1 MGDDTGNS
9 LTTSSLPEITAGQ
22 WLSFVRDYSLET
34 LITDTRHL
42 PESSGAVFIAID
54 GANHD
59 GHDYIQQ
66 AYTAGIRA
74 FIVERKITYQKWPE
88 ANFWLTSSSTATL
101 QDLAAFKR
109 DQFATDVVGITGSN
123 GKTIV
128 KEWLSSILQGKRRVV
143 KSPKSYNSQIGVPLS
158 VWPMNDSHELGIF
171 EAGISRPGEM
181 IALERVIKP
190 TIGVLTNI
198 GSAHDAGFTSR
209 EEKIQEKIKLFKD
222 SKAIV
227 YCADN
232 PSVDQEIKRIYSD
245 RELVAWSSTL
255 GSSDIH
261 LDYKDNI
268 ISLEGALGQYS
279 FTSPF
284 SDKSSLENLSH
295 IIVLLRYLGFNFSFI
310 QQEISGLK
318 QVKMRLELKEGLHH
332 TYLIDDSYNND
343 LSGLQVALGFL
354 AQQKQYQKKTLIL
367 APIEQA
373 SESDADL
380 YHQVAKLLSEFGINR
395 LIGIGNLIADHL
407 GDIPIEKE
415 FYPDLEAYFRKKPEF
430 AQEVVL
436 VKGARNYQLEKIV
449 ADLQQKRHD
458 TLLEINLEALVHN
471 LNIYRE
477 RIKPETK
484 LMVMVK
490 AMAYGSGIRE
500 IAQILQHQKV
510 DYLGVAY
517 TDEGVELRKNGI
529 TLPIMVMNPSADSF
543 ELLEEYQLEPEIYDL
558 KQLEEY
564 LQHFKQSESRPPIHL
579 KLETGMHRLGMLS
592 DQLEDLISLLSE
604 NAVRVAGI
612 LTHLAGAEEPQHDEY
627 SHAQVEQFLD
637 GYQKLASGIKKNPLR
652 HVVNSP
658 GLLRFP
664 QYHFDMVRLGIGIYG
679 FDSSDEIQELLRV
692 AGTLKTYISRIETIE
707 KDESIGYGRAWTAS
721 RITRVA
727 TIPIG
732 YADGYRRLYS
742 NGRGKVSVNGE
753 LAPVIG
759 NVCMDMCMIDVSE
772 VECGVGDEVIIFG
785 QNPTIKDLAE
795 WADTIPY
802 EILTSV
808 SSRVRRTYVSE

>member
-9 LTTSSLPEITAGQ
+9 LTASRLPEITAGQ
-22 WLSFVRDYSLET
+22 WLSFVRDYPLEK

-66 AYTAGIRA
+66 AYTAGVRT
-74 FIVERKITYQKWPE
+74 FIVERKITFQKWPE
-88 ANFWLTSSSTATL
+88 ANFWLASSSIATL
-101 QDLAAFKR
+101 QHLAAFKR
-109 DQFATDVVGITGSN
+109 DQFAVEVVGITGSN

-128 KEWLSSILQGKRRVV
+128 KEWLSSILQGERRVV

-158 VWPMNDSHELGIF
+158 VWPMNNCHEMGIF

-181 IALERVIKP
+181 NALERVIKP

-198 GSAHDAGFTSR
+198 GSAHDAGFNSR
-209 EEKIQEKIKLFKD
+209 KDKLQEKIKLFKN
-222 SKAIV
+222 SKAII
-227 YCADN
+227 YCADS
-232 PSVDQEIKRIYSD
+232 PMVDEEIKRAYCN
-245 RELVAWSSTL
+245 RELLAWSTL

-261 LDYKDNI
+261 LDYKDNT
-268 ISLEGALGQYS
+268 ISLTGALGQYS

-295 IIVLLRYLGFNFSFI
+295 IIVLLRYLGFDFSFI
-310 QQEISGLK
+310 QQGVFSLK
-318 QVKMRLELKEGLHH
+318 QVKMRLELKEGLHQ

-343 LSGLQVALGFL
+343 LSGLRVALSFL

-373 SESDADL
+373 SEPDADL
-380 YHQVAKLLSEFGINR
+380 YLQVAKLLFEFGVNR
-395 LIGIGNLIADHL
+395 LIGIGSLIADHL
-407 GDIPIEKE
+407 NDIPMEKV
-415 FYPDLEAYFRKKPEF
+415 FYTDLEAYFRKKPEF

-436 VKGARNYQLEKIV
+436 VKGARNYHLEKIV

-471 LNIYRE
+471 LNVYRQ

-500 IAQILQHQKV
+500 IAQVLQHQKV

-529 TLPIMVMNPSADSF
+529 TLPIMVINPSADSF
-543 ELLEEYQLEPEIYDL
+543 ELIDEYRLEPEIYDL

-564 LQHFKQSESRPPIHL
+564 IQHFNKSESRPPIHL
-579 KLETGMHRLGMLS
+579 KLETGMHRLGILA
-592 DQLEDLISLLSE
+592 DQLDDLVRLLSE
-604 NAVRVAGI
+604 NAIPVAGI
-612 LTHLAGAEEPQHDEY
+612 LTHLAGAEDPQHDSY
-627 SHAQVEQFLD
+627 SHTQVEKFLS
-637 GYQKLASGIKKNPLR
+637 GYRQIASAISKKPLQ

-664 QYHFDMVRLGIGIYG
+664 EYHFDMVRLGIGIYG
-679 FDSSDEIQELLRV
+679 FDSSDQIQELLRV
-692 AGTLKTYISRIETIE
+692 VGTLKTFVSRIETIE
-707 KDESIGYGRAWTAS
+707 KGESIGYGRVWTAPRS
-721 RITRVA
+721 TRVA

-742 NGRGKVSVNGE
+742 NGRGKVNINGM

-759 NVCMDMCMIDVSE
+759 NICMDMCMIDVSE

-785 QNPTIKDLAE
+785 QNPTIQDLAE

-802 EILTSV
+802 EILTNV